1 MVKIGFI
8 VEGDTEKIIIESARF
23 KSWAMASGIEIC
35 APVINA
41 KGGGNLLPH
50 HILPMLAQFQRT
62 RPDHIVIL
70 TDLENDTDIASVKTR
85 ITTEHTELIFVAVK
99 AIEAWFLADTLALR
113 RWLNIEDVIEEAPE
127 ATPGMP
133 WKRLK
138 ALATEK
144 GARGPGSN
152 KPGFA
157 KKMCMQY
164 GFDIAQ
170 AASHRACSSAKLF
183 HDELLRLGNP
193 Q

>member
-8 VEGDTEKIIIESARF
+8 VEGDTEKIIIESKLF
-23 KSWAMASGIEIC
+23 KSWAQANGIEIC

-50 HILPMLAQFQRT
+50 HIQPMLAQFQRT
-62 RPDHIVIL
+62 QPDHILIL

-113 RWLNIEDVIEEAPE
+113 RWLKIEDVVEEEPE
-127 ATPGMP
+127 ATLGVP
-133 WKRLK
+133 WERLK

-144 GARGPGSN
+144 GARGPGSS

-157 KKMCMQY
+157 KKMCGQY
-164 GFDIAQ
+164 GFDVAQ
-170 AASHRACSSAKLF
+170 AASHQACSSAKFF
-183 HDELLRLGNP
+183 HDELLRLGNL